1 MENFS
6 NDAQTTLNG
15 AIASGATSLV
25 VVDDETFP
33 TLAPFRIR
41 IEDEIIIVGA
51 IVGTTFSSLTR
62 GAEGTIAADH
72 ATGMVV
78 EHVLTAG
85 SLLAA
90 VNDRLPYVK
99 IEEVE
104 LSAAGN
110 FDFQN
115 IPQIYTSLYIAAIL
129 RSNEI
134 ADRPTICIRVNGD
147 TGNNYDSHDVQSV
160 GTVAQ
165 AGEVYGINLGS
176 VGNAPGANAPADV
189 FGIATLDIPYYT
201 LAGVNKVILSRT
213 HLKWGTTSGKMRAAL
228 NAVHWRSNAAI
239 NRIQIF
245 SNAGSY
251 IAPSSMAL
259 YGVV

>member
-15 AIASGATSLV
+15 AITSVITSLV
-25 VVDDETFP
+25 VTSAAKFP
-33 TLAPFRIR
+33 VSAPFRIR

-51 IVGTTFSSLTR
+51 VAGTTFSDLTR
-62 GAEGTIAADH
+62 GAEGTTAAGH
-72 ATGMVV
+72 ATGVIV

-90 VNDRLPYVK
+90 VTDRVQYVK
-99 IEEVE
+99 IEEIE
-104 LSAAGN
+104 LAAPGN

-115 IPQIYTSLYIAAIL
+115 IPQIYTALHLTSIL
-129 RSNEI
+129 RSDEI
-134 ADRPTICIRVNGD
+134 ADRPTICVRLNAD
-147 TGNNYDSHDVQSV
+147 TGNNYDSHDIQSL
-160 GTVAQ
+160 GTVVQ
-165 AGEVYGINLGS
+165 AGEVYGLNLGS
-176 VGNAPGANAPADV
+176 AGNAPGANAPANV
-189 FGIATLDIPYYT
+189 FGIATFEIPYYA
-201 LAGVNKVILSRT
+201 LSGVNKVVLSRT
-213 HLKWGTTSGKMRAAL
+213 QVKWGTTAGKMRTAL
-228 NAVHWRSNAAI
+228 NAIYWRSNSAI

-245 SNAGSY
+245 SNAGGY